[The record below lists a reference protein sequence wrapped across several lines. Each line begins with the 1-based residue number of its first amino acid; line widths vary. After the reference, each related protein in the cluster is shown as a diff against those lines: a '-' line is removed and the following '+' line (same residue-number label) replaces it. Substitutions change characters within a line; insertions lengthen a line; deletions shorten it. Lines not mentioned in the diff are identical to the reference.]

1 MRRDT
6 GGTSRL
12 LAALA
17 AYAILCAA
25 PAPAQSAPS
34 RDLRFVDACAVLK
47 RGDLPAAL
55 VALETLA
62 NEAPDNSEYAVTLAD
77 AYRRAAR
84 PDREARTLLDISARC
99 PDDPRVVLAQAAA
112 WDRARRWTDVERLL
126 LPRVPTLPP
135 AGYVLLASAQQRLGN
150 GSAAKRSL
158 EKARA
163 LHPDDATL
171 WVASVELAI
180 EAGQLAS
187 ARRLVSEARARLP
200 QSPLLHYLAALVAHR
215 AGDGRDAVQ
224 VRLLPGAAV
233 GQDADGWLVLAPA
246 RAADHFVCA
255 RPDSALAH
263 IRRAADAGLDT
274 LELHRLH
281 ARIWLDAG
289 DATTALQVMRSREPL
304 WAADPDDATL
314 ALLCEATL
322 AADELADYARFLRL
336 RAERRLDGPV
346 LLLSGWRAAA
356 DHCARLGHIE
366 AGIRYLQLAS
376 ELAPSDA
383 ALALALGD
391 ALWDAGRTREAAS
404 RYRELLDELHDWTA
418 RRRVIER
425 LAEAAETP

>member
-1 MRRDT
+1 MVT
-6 GGTSRL
+6 C
-12 LAALA
+12 ALF
-17 AYAILCAA
+17 CASTTA
-25 PAPAQSAPS
+25 AQSAPS
-34 RDLRFVDACAVLK
+34 RDLRFVNACAVLK
-47 RGDLPAAL
+47 SGDLPAAL
-55 VALETLA
+55 TALETLA
-62 NEAPDNSEYAVTLAD
+62 NEAPDNPEYAVTLAD

-84 PDREARTLLDISARC
+84 PDREARTLLDISTRR

-126 LPRVPTLPP
+126 LPRLPELPP
-135 AGYVLLASAQQRLGN
+135 AGYVLLATAQQRLGN
-150 GSAAKRSL
+150 GGAARRSL
-158 EKARA
+158 EQARA

-171 WVASVELAI
+171 WVASVALAI

-187 ARRLVSEARARLP
+187 ARRLVSEAQARLP
-200 QSPLLHYLAALVAHR
+200 QNPLLHYLSALVAHR

-233 GQDADGWLVLAPA
+233 GRNVEGWLVLTPA

-263 IRRAADAGLDT
+263 VRRAADAGLDT

-289 DATTALQVMRSREPL
+289 DAQTALQVMRSREPL

-322 AADELADYARFLRL
+322 AADELTDYSRFLRM
-336 RAERRLDGPV
+336 RAERRLDGRA
-346 LLLSGWRAAA
+346 LLLSGWRGAA
-356 DHCARLGHIE
+356 DHCARLGHLE
-366 AGIRYLQLAS
+366 AGIRYLELAC
-376 ELAPSDA
+376 ELAPDDA

-391 ALWDAGRTREAAS
+391 SLWDAGRTHEAAT
-404 RYRELLDELHDWTA
+404 RYRELLGELHDWTA

-425 LAEAAETP
+425 LAEAAEAP